1 MEKRFH
7 RAVTQ
12 MLQEIPNRKIAVIG
26 DFFLDNY
33 LIIDPDLAEISL
45 ETGKTANQVVQIKHS
60 PGAAGSVTSNLSAI
74 GVGEIFAIG
83 AIGEDGAGYD
93 LIRDLQKTRV
103 DCRYLVRSTEMFT
116 PTYTKPMKK
125 LGVKLEEQERLD
137 IKNRKTINPEI
148 EKQILANLESCFSQI
163 DGLIVADQVEE
174 ANCGVISD
182 RVRAYLIALGE
193 KHPDKIIFADS
204 RARINQFSN
213 IIIKPNKYEA
223 YFALH
228 GKRSQQITRRD
239 AEEIGLNLARKTR
252 KPVIITLE
260 KEGALVCTDRITH
273 IPGILVDGEI
283 DTVGAG
289 DSFSAGFVS
298 ARCTG
303 AEFDEAAFAG
313 NIVASITITKIGT
326 TGTASPA
333 EIRQRNLKVEQ
344 SGQSAS

>member
-7 RAVTQ
+7 RAIEQ
-12 MLQEIPNRKIAVIG
+12 MLKEIPNRKIAVIG

-33 LIIDPDLAEISL
+33 LLIDPNLAEISL

-93 LIRDLQKTRV
+93 LIQDLKKTRV

-125 LGVKLEEQERLD
+125 LGERLEEQERLD
-137 IKNRKTINPEI
+137 IKNRKEIHPEI
-148 EKQILANLESCFSQI
+148 ENQILANIETCFPQI
-163 DGLIVADQVEE
+163 DGFIVADQVEE
-174 ANCGVISD
+174 PNCGVITD
-182 RVRAYLIALGE
+182 RVRARLIEFGE
-193 KHPDKIIFADS
+193 KYPDKVIFADS

-213 IIIKPNKYEA
+213 IIIKPNKFEA

-228 GKRSQQITRRD
+228 GKRSSEVTRAD
-239 AEEIGLNLARKTR
+239 VEIIGQKLTQKTN
-252 KPVIITLE
+252 KPVVITLE
-260 KEGALVCTDRITH
+260 KEGALMCQPGKISH
-273 IPGILVDGEI
+273 IPGIPVAGEI

-298 ARCTG
+298 ALCTG
-303 AEFDEAAFAG
+303 AELDEAAYVG

-326 TGTASPA
+326 TGTATPA

-344 SGQSAS
+344 SC